1 LYDTVV
7 NTPRAWLAG
16 IGAAVVLAAGLPADA
31 TTDRLEQFRDLAASR
46 LALAQLGAGD
56 AGGSAVA
63 ELYALVDEEIVE
75 NLESGGPFAS
85 VAFIQDRLD
94 AFSGAWGGASFH
106 VLRPRGGSASGPYT
120 IGVFSLSGVPDSGG
134 MRIYARSGGSIG
146 PVRTVT
152 HDGVPEVS
160 EWPPARD
167 GAAQWLVTW
176 LGPASGRGSRPVRI
190 ELWRQRGDADATRVW
205 SSAEL
210 FPDGLAAS
218 QVALGRGEISLRY
231 ELRYPGWKPGCEG
244 QTEHEDLY
252 RAGADGGA
260 PVLARRHV
268 LNGWHRDLGSVV
280 SSFFSALAGGDVR
293 RLAELV
299 PDALLRSR
307 LPAGLRP
314 EPACEAQSPD
324 MPGLVVVAA
333 TDENLAAATG
343 ARASRPS
350 SNGHAPAP
358 WSLWW
363 TRAGSGAWRL
373 SAAQPVLH

>member
-1 LYDTVV
+1 M
-7 NTPRAWLAG
+7 NTPRAWIAG
-16 IGAAVVLAAGLPADA
+16 ITAALVLAAGLSAHA
-31 TTDRLEQFRDLAASR
+31 TDRLERFRDLAASR

-56 AGGSAVA
+56 ASGSAVT

-75 NLESGGPFAS
+75 NLESGGPFAA

-94 AFSGAWGGASFH
+94 AFSGAWGGASFQ
-106 VLRPRGGSASGPYT
+106 VLRPRGGRVRGPFT
-120 IGVFSLSGVPDSGG
+120 VGIFSLSGVPDSGG
-134 MRIYARSGGSIG
+134 MRIYARSGDSIG

-167 GAAQWLVTW
+167 GSAQWLVTW
-176 LGPASGRGSRPVRI
+176 LGPAAGRGSRPVRM
-190 ELWRQRGDADATRVW
+190 ELWRQRGDADATRAW
-205 SSAEL
+205 SSADL

-218 QVALGRGEISLRY
+218 HVGLGRGEITLRY

-252 RAGADGGA
+252 RAAADGGA

-268 LNGWHRDLGSVV
+268 WNGWHRDLGSVV
-280 SSFFSALAGGDVR
+280 SAFFSALAGGDAR

-299 PDALLRSR
+299 PDARLRQR

-333 TDENLAAATG
+333 TDERLAG
-343 ARASRPS
+343 APDGRALRPS
-350 SNGHAPAP
+350 TNGHGPAP

-363 TRAGSGAWRL
+363 TRAASGAWRL